1 MITLLLSTHCSLLTP
16 DYDLRR
22 EGDVLER
29 VVPNPNPK
37 PKPKPKPNPNPS
49 RPAWGR
55 RRT

>member
-1 MITLLLSTHCSLLTP
+1 MSTLLLSTRCSLLTP

-37 PKPKPKPNPNPS
+37 PKPNPNPS
-49 RPAWGR
+49 RPGSGR